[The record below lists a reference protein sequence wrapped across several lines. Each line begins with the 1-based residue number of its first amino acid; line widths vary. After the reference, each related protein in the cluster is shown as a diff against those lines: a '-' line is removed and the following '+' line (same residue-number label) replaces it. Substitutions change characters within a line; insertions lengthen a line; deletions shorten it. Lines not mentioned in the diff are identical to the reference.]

1 MKILVRA
8 HLSCYKFFIIYD
20 QTWWIYN
27 RRRKENNIRM
37 ISRKE
42 GLYCEKA
49 QKKHK
54 LFSLTELR
62 MDANI
67 MLTQRTFIS
76 ASYAQCLHTTMPA
89 ESFCLGKSWSHIAH
103 EGISHISVVCFVCS
117 VLSKCTYWTRLHCR
131 ECCTLC
137 CLILWATSQSCSVDS
152 FH

>member
-20 QTWWIYN
+20 QTQWIYN

-67 MLTQRTFIS
+67 MTQRTFIS

-103 EGISHISVVCFVCS
+103 EGISHISVVCFVKVHLLNKIALKGVLHPLLPYPVGHLS
-117 VLSKCTYWTRLHCR
+117 VLPCR
-131 ECCTLC
+131 
-137 CLILWATSQSCSVDS
+137 
-152 FH
+152 